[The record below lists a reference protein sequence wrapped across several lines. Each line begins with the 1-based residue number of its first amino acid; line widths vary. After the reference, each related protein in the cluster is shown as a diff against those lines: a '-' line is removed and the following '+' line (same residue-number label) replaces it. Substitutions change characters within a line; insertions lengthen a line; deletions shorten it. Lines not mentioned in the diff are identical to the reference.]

1 MSQSHL
7 VIDFPIKGP
16 ASAKALPD
24 ELSPLM
30 PDLAKVQDEL
40 GTVHFNRF
48 MIVGDEKLLLLS
60 DIDDEVDQHIEALV
74 ANAGP
79 VFDAIFQHVDDAP
92 GTRVADD
99 PQRAIKWL
107 KRHVRDPIDTYFA
120 YEDATVADIKAAAQ
134 AAGFTGTTSQGALLT
149 YWTFKSRV
157 QSFTTKLYAKAV
169 IGDKGDI
176 GSDAIGTL
184 HVAHFVGF
192 ENNHLGFFTI
202 FDGDFAKYIQD
213 FADKNALVFDTL
225 FPHIIGAPPT
235 PVAKNAQA
243 FYQWALENNQP
254 AIGFY
259 CAYPGLSVLDI
270 RALLADRMAVSAS
283 H

>member
-16 ASAKALPD
+16 ANAKALPD

-259 CAYPGLSVLDI
+259 SAYPGLSVLDI

>member
-7 VIDFPIKGP
+7 VIDFPIKAP

-24 ELSPLM
+24 DLSPLM

-259 CAYPGLSVLDI
+259 SAYPGLSVLDI